1 MKRNILI
8 ISIVVFVVA
17 IATFFLFRNKKDNI
31 IISEAPKS
39 VATTTEP
46 IIEQPKETQE
56 STTVNS
62 GAEATKPEEPFIKPE
77 TDRFDIKTNTGIVS
91 VVNVYKKSV
100 GDGGFNGTIFKDN
113 DLYFIAYYPSPEG
126 FIISI
131 RSTNTEKVRLTA
143 EGDFIETL
151 KISKTDACK
160 LNVSLSVPMSID
172 ENLSGQD
179 FGLSFCPNG
188 KAFPK

>member
-1 MKRNILI
+1 MKKNIFI
-8 ISIVVFVVA
+8 ISIIVLIVA
-17 IATFFLFRNKKDNI
+17 TITFFLFRNKKNDV
-31 IISEAPKS
+31 IISKTSETT
-39 VATTTEP
+39 TTTEP
-46 IIEQPKETQE
+46 IIEQPKEMQDD
-56 STTVNS
+56 TTVSS
-62 GAEATKPEEPFIKPE
+62 GTEIEKPEVPFIKPE
-77 TDRFDIKTNTGIVS
+77 TERFDIKTNAGVVS
-91 VVNVYKKSV
+91 IVNVYKKSV

-113 DLYFIAYYPSPEG
+113 DLYFMAYYPSPEG

-131 RSTNTEKVRLTA
+131 RSANAEKIRMVA
-143 EGDFIETL
+143 EKDFIETL

-172 ENLSGQD
+172 ENLAGQD